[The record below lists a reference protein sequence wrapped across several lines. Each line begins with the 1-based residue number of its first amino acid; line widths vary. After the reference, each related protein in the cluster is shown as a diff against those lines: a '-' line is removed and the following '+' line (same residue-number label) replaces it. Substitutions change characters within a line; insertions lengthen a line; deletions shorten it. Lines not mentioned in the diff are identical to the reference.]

1 MATRVRDLSY
11 YDTQYITVCYTDHVL
26 AGSGENKYLRPVE
39 RTKEVEIRIHV
50 NTSPV
55 ERSVE
60 FCCDA
65 LEDNLKGA
73 VETFRDE
80 DIKAKRA
87 ATGMVV
93 DAATNGFTTMIEKNV
108 DVQSESLKAER
119 DALSGELIEQR
130 KVLEEKRNVMQ
141 NDYNRK
147 KSRYVSLFDSLN
159 KELYNRIYFL
169 MKPCIDFVKETRE
182 QQGRRIDSDLLSTAT
197 VGVRETEAARIAIQ
211 ASKIKDDAMRIIDAA
226 KAHIA
231 SRIKM
236 EQMVREVAIEG
247 NVSETYYIPMMVM
260 LRQDDNGSEMCVV
273 ANEKVGLNTKE
284 VVGSGLADY
293 KSEPLSKED
302 SMFVDTYYS
311 QMLDTL
317 NDGTPQARRLIETMR
332 QLYANTE
339 FVKYVNQ

>member
-1 MATRVRDLSY
+1 
-11 YDTQYITVCYTDHVL
+11 
-26 AGSGENKYLRPVE
+26 
-39 RTKEVEIRIHV
+39 
-50 NTSPV
+50 
-55 ERSVE
+55 
-60 FCCDA
+60 
-65 LEDNLKGA
+65 
-73 VETFRDE
+73 
-80 DIKAKRA
+80 
-87 ATGMVV
+87 
-93 DAATNGFTTMIEKNV
+93 MIEKNI

-236 EQMVREVAIEG
+236 EQMVREVAI
-247 NVSETYYIPMMVM
+247 
-260 LRQDDNGSEMCVV
+260 
-273 ANEKVGLNTKE
+273 
-284 VVGSGLADY
+284 
-293 KSEPLSKED
+293 
-302 SMFVDTYYS
+302 
-311 QMLDTL
+311 
-317 NDGTPQARRLIETMR
+317 
-332 QLYANTE
+332 
-339 FVKYVNQ
+339 